1 MQVNVFQ
8 VILLN
13 SAWLRT
19 FASHLADQYPP
30 PHPPSTNPPYPT
42 TSFSSLYSSCSPWE
56 DGKEVTFTHK
66 KKKACVSRQD
76 ACADNID
83 PQLPLKNLLC
93 LTDFSS
99 FGLYM
104 QENESQVPVKMSTW
118 TGSLPAQKL
127 THGLLNTTGFFQ
139 PPNLF
144 TLAMFDVFFQW
155 STIKFWSKHIL
166 RWAERGSDEN
176 ESSCSRN
183 LHFLG
188 PVAVT
193 PLPELYFYF
202 SNEENDNDNSS
213 EKTMRLFVNVECA
226 PRVALT
232 NIRRASVTHLHAG
245 LQTAGHCALCS
256 PSAPL
261 RLWLQV
267 TSFTLRHTHTHTVGS
282 VHWHLYTLRKEL
294 IHGEEKHTPVSVTAL
309 KVYCALLKSLMWSG
323 GGTKRGSFHLKQ
335 EHSCFWEFSRGRN
348 VLWPNLK
355 VW

>member
-1 MQVNVFQ
+1 MQVQVFQ
-8 VILLN
+8 VIFLN

-19 FASHLADQYPP
+19 FAVHLADQYPP
-30 PHPPSTNPPYPT
+30 PTQPPTNTTNPTSPT

-56 DGKEVTFTHK
+56 DGRRWHLLTKKKSK
-66 KKKACVSRQD
+66 KKKKSACVSRQD

-104 QENESQVPVKMSTW
+104 QGNESQVPVKMSTW

-193 PLPELYFYF
+193 PLAELYFYF
-202 SNEENDNDNSS
+202 SNEEDDNDNSF
-213 EKTMRLFVNVECA
+213 EKTYDA
-226 PRVALT
+226 PVGERTVCT
-232 NIRRASVTHLHAG
+232 TRR
-245 LQTAGHCALCS
+245 
-256 PSAPL
+256 
-261 RLWLQV
+261 
-267 TSFTLRHTHTHTVGS
+267 
-282 VHWHLYTLRKEL
+282 
-294 IHGEEKHTPVSVTAL
+294 KHT
-309 KVYCALLKSLMWSG
+309 
-323 GGTKRGSFHLKQ
+323 R
-335 EHSCFWEFSRGRN
+335 
-348 VLWPNLK
+348 
-355 VW
+355 